1 MRYDL
6 YYWPE
11 IPGRGEFVR
20 LALEDAGAA
29 YRDVAREPDGE
40 SAMMKLLAARK
51 LRTPAFAPP
60 VLKAGRL
67 LIAQT
72 PNILFYLGGQH
83 GLAPRTESG
92 RLWVNQLQ
100 LTLADFLT
108 EFHDVHHPIGS
119 GLYYEDQKEE
129 ALRRA
134 DDFREQRAPKFLTYF
149 DHVLAESGGPYLTGT
164 RASYADLSL
173 FHTVAGLRY
182 AFPKMMR
189 KFDRRFPRIGTL
201 HERVAARPKVAA
213 YLKSPRR
220 IGFNVMGIFRHYSE
234 LDG

>member
-11 IPGRGEFVR
+11 IQGRGEFVR
-20 LALEDAGAA
+20 LALEDSGAE
-29 YRDVAREPDGE
+29 YRDVAREPGGE
-40 SAMMKLLAARK
+40 SRMMRMLADPGLK
-51 LRTPAFAPP
+51 TPAFAPP
-60 VLKAGRL
+60 ILKAGRL

-72 PNILFYLGGQH
+72 PNILFYLGGRH
-83 GLAPRTESG
+83 GLAPRTETG

-108 EFHDVHHPIGS
+108 EIHDVHHPIGS

-134 DDFREQRAPKFLTYF
+134 EDFRQQRAPKYLNYF
-149 DHVLAESGGPYLTGT
+149 DRVLAESGGPYLSGR

-173 FHTVAGLRY
+173 FQTLAGLNY
-182 AFPKMMR
+182 AFPRMMR
-189 KFDRRFPRIGTL
+189 KLDRRFPRMAAL
-201 HERVAARPKVAA
+201 HDRVAARPKVAA

-220 IGFNVMGIFRHYSE
+220 IAFNTMGIFRHYPE